1 MLGNYM
7 VLKIRCMLAPG
18 LVKTV
23 FAAVVVLLAGG
34 TTSFGIRT
42 STARSIAHE
51 EVMADC
57 HTTAIGGEYG
67 TLEHVQ

>member
-1 MLGNYM
+1 
-7 VLKIRCMLAPG
+7 MLAPG
-18 LVKTV
+18 LVFLPGASLTV

-42 STARSIAHE
+42 PTVRSIAHE

-57 HTTAIGGEYG
+57 HTTAIGDDYG